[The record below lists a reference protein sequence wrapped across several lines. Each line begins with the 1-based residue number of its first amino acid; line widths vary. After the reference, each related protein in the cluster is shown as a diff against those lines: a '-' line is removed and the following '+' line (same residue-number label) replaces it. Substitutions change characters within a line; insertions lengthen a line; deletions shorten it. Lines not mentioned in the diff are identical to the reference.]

1 MKHQIS
7 LHQAVEMTKAY
18 RQNQPQ
24 GMPLCETFSRVAIDR
39 LLATPGCTQ
48 IRIYYGIKVA
58 RDISAILVATDAK
71 DRDLLPALTE
81 NFNAGEEE
89 DLIIVDDSFRCP
101 PHCPP
106 SSPLNT

>member
-1 MKHQIS
+1 
-7 LHQAVEMTKAY
+7 MTKAF

-24 GMPLCETFSRVAIDR
+24 GMPLCETFSREAIDR

-48 IRIYYGIKVA
+48 IRIYYGIKEA
-58 RDISAILVATDAK
+58 MDISAILVAADAE
-71 DRDLLPALTE
+71 DGDLLPALTE
-81 NFNAGEEE
+81 NFNSGDED

-106 SSPLNT
+106 SSLLNT

>member
-7 LHQAVEMTKAY
+7 LQQAVEMTKAF

-24 GMPLCETFSRVAIDR
+24 GMPLCETFSREAIDR

-48 IRIYYGIKVA
+48 IRIYYGIKEA
-58 RDISAILVATDAK
+58 RDISAILVAADAE
-71 DRDLLPALTE
+71 DRDLLPALTGT
-81 NFNAGEEE
+81 FNPADEEE
-89 DLIIVDDSFRCP
+89 PIIVDDSFRCP